1 MNQDLNNPPKPND
14 ASEHLG
20 EGESPQVLQ
29 CLMGL
34 IQITRPINCT
44 ITFFSVLLGGWL
56 GTLTLSNPL
65 LLAALSAALITGGG
79 NVLND
84 LCGLQE
90 DRINKPLRPLPS
102 GNVSPKM
109 AIILTLFL
117 LLGGLTIGFLL
128 PWPAPFIVVV
138 AISAL
143 ILYNFWL
150 KRVPLLG
157 NLVVSALG
165 GLAFVYGG
173 FAAHAYPPARW
184 PALFATLFHLGRE
197 ILKDLE
203 DTPGDQKLAGSTIPL
218 SWGKPTARIL
228 ITGIYATLMILTP
241 LPALID
247 IYGSIYFALVCILN
261 LLLIYVLL
269 RLRREDTST
278 TLRHLNHLLKFGM
291 ILGLLAF
298 FLDRL

>member
-1 MNQDLNNPPKPND
+1 MNQDLNKPSKPND
-14 ASEHLG
+14 VSEHLG

-29 CLMGL
+29 YLIGL
-34 IQITRPINCT
+34 IQIPRPINCA

-56 GTLTLSNPL
+56 GTLTLSNSL
-65 LLAALSAALITGGG
+65 LLAAISATLITGGG

-90 DRINKPLRPLPS
+90 DRINKPQRPLPA
-102 GNVSPKM
+102 GIVSSTT
-109 AIILTLFL
+109 AIILTFFL
-117 LLGGLTIGFLL
+117 LLGGLILGFLL
-128 PWPAPFIVVV
+128 PSPAPWIVLV
-138 AISAL
+138 AVIAL
-143 ILYNFWL
+143 IGYNFWL

-173 FAAHAYPPARW
+173 FAAHAYPPSRW
-184 PALFATLFHLGRE
+184 PALFAVLFHLGRE

-203 DTPGDQKLAGSTIPL
+203 DIPGDQVLMGSTIPL
-218 SWGKPTARIL
+218 SWGKSTARIL

-247 IYGSIYFALVCILN
+247 IYGNIYFALACLLN
-261 LLLIYVLL
+261 LLLIYVLI
-269 RLRREDTST
+269 RLRQAST
-278 TLRHLNHLLKFGM
+278 PKILRHLNHTLKGGM

-298 FLDRL
+298 FFDRL